1 MLAIILIILIVIA
14 VVWWTNSGRGLSF
27 NEQQYLK
34 SRGYAADAALDAG
47 PPIRRDTRLFNLI
60 ESLGDLSP
68 YARQRAAEDLAR
80 LCQEGQR
87 DERMLTPLLTA
98 LDDSDASVRSA
109 AANALSQ
116 LGNTDAIAPLKHR
129 LEVEESIHV
138 RASLQRAI
146 ERLELESAGETTC

>member
-1 MLAIILIILIVIA
+1 MLAIVLIVLIVIA
-14 VVWWTNSGRGLSF
+14 VLWWTNSGRGLSF
-27 NEQQYLK
+27 NERQYLK

-47 PPIRRDTRLFNLI
+47 PPVTKDTRLFSLI

-80 LCQEGQR
+80 LCQSGQG
-87 DERMLTPLLTA
+87 DARMLPPLLMA
-98 LDDSDASVRSA
+98 LADSDASVRSA
-109 AANALSQ
+109 VANALMQ
-116 LGNTDAIAPLKHR
+116 LGSNQAIEPLKHR

-146 ERLELESAGETTC
+146 EKLGI

>member
-1 MLAIILIILIVIA
+1 MLAIVLIILIVIA

-27 NEQQYLK
+27 NERQYLK

-47 PPIRRDTRLFNLI
+47 PPIAKDTRLFSLI

-80 LCQEGQR
+80 LCQSDGR
-87 DERMLTPLLTA
+87 DQRMLPPLLTA
-98 LDDSDASVRSA
+98 LNDNDASVRSA
-109 AANALSQ
+109 AANALTQ
-116 LGNTDAIAPLKHR
+116 LGDPDAIVPLKR
-129 LEVEESIHV
+129 QLEVEESIHV

-146 ERLELESAGETTC
+146 ERLEI

>member
-1 MLAIILIILIVIA
+1 MLAIVLIILIVIA
-14 VVWWTNSGRGLSF
+14 VMWWTKSGRGLSF
-27 NEQQYLK
+27 NERQYLK

-47 PPIRRDTRLFNLI
+47 PPITRDTRLFSLI

-80 LCQEGQR
+80 LCQSGGR
-87 DERMLTPLLTA
+87 DPRMLRPLLRA
-98 LDDSDASVRSA
+98 LEDSDASVRSA
-109 AANALSQ
+109 AANALIQ
-116 LGNTDAIAPLKHR
+116 LGSNDAIAPLKRR

-146 ERLELESAGETTC
+146 EKLGI

>member
-27 NEQQYLK
+27 NERQYLK

-47 PPIRRDTRLFNLI
+47 PPVRKDTRLFNLI

-68 YARQRAAEDLAR
+68 YARHRAAEDLAR
-80 LCQEGQR
+80 LCQDGQR
-87 DERMLTPLLTA
+87 DERMLTPLLSA

-109 AANALSQ
+109 AANALTQFGSAAA
-116 LGNTDAIAPLKHR
+116 LVPLKRR

-146 ERLELESAGETTC
+146 EKLDI